1 MKFIYCVVV
10 MSESHRVLFTFFFL
24 AFAILLVRS
33 LLDERG
39 WHFVINGHETLR
51 AEDKALNAL
60 SMEHMSRIAA
70 QLHDVLSILSMSMI
84 ILVYELAL
92 EFISLHLKLLEWLL
106 TSLAGV
112 GVIVH

>member
-1 MKFIYCVVV
+1 
-10 MSESHRVLFTFFFL
+10 
-24 AFAILLVRS
+24 
-33 LLDERG
+33 
-39 WHFVINGHETLR
+39 
-51 AEDKALNAL
+51 
-60 SMEHMSRIAA
+60 MEHMSRIAA

-106 TSLAGV
+106 ASLARV